1 MTDSAANPPSPRSG
15 PWYQGIS
22 GAQWLVLA
30 VASAGWVFDAYVSQ
44 IFNLTRDPML
54 AEILHLQP
62 GAKEIKFWGDVFL
75 GVFLVGGALGGTL
88 FGSLAD
94 RIGRRPTMII
104 TILMYAVFS
113 GLTCLAQTGWQ
124 VVVLRF
130 MVALGTAGEWAVAAS
145 LVSET
150 FPPKARAQAG
160 AFFHATSNV
169 GTWLAALVGLA
180 VGANWRIGYLTGVLP
195 ALLVLWIRARAPE
208 SQQWKEQQEENRA
221 KQQKGGSLK
230 ELLSVK
236 PWSKRAIFG
245 MLLAAVGLGTYWAL
259 TVGGQDLTQA
269 FLERHGVPTA
279 TAVSR
284 AKFCYGFLINAG
296 GFVGSVLFGPIAAWL
311 GRKKAFTFAMF
322 GGALIVPA
330 TWYLPQTYWQLV
342 LILPF
347 YGWLTFGFHAGFA
360 LYFPEL
366 FPTRLRG
373 TGTGFCFNG
382 GRVLAA
388 VVLTF
393 SGWLKSRPGVELRE
407 AAVILSVIYL
417 FGVVIMLFLPETKNA
432 AGVGAEAEELAHL

>member
-1 MTDSAANPPSPRSG
+1 MTDRSG
-15 PWYQGIS
+15 RSGRWYQGVS
-22 GAQWLVLA
+22 GAQWLVLG

-44 IFNLTRDPML
+44 IFNLTRDSML
-54 AEILHLQP
+54 GEILHLAP
-62 GAKEIKFWGDVFL
+62 GAKEIKFWGDVYL
-75 GVFLVGGALGGTL
+75 GIFLVGGALGGTL

-113 GLTCLAQTGWQ
+113 ALTCLAQTGWQ

-145 LVSET
+145 LVSES
-150 FPPKARAQAG
+150 FPPRARAQAG

-180 VGANWRIGYLTGVLP
+180 IGANWRIGYLTGAIP
-195 ALLVLWIRARAPE
+195 ALLVLWIRAKAPE
-208 SQQWKEQQEENRA
+208 SQQWKEQQEENRT
-221 KQQKGGSLK
+221 KRQKGGSLK
-230 ELLSVK
+230 ELLSVR

-245 MLLAAVGLGTYWAL
+245 MLLATVGLGTYWAL
-259 TVGGQDLTQA
+259 TVGGQDLTQE
-269 FLERHGVPTA
+269 FLVRHGVPVPE
-279 TAVSR
+279 AVSR

-296 GFVGSVLFGPIAAWL
+296 GFVGSILFGPIAAWL
-311 GRKKAFTFAMF
+311 GRKKAFAWAMV
-322 GGALIVPA
+322 GGAIIVPA
-330 TWYLPQTYWQLV
+330 TWYLPQAYWQLV
-342 LILPF
+342 LMLPL

-388 VVLTF
+388 GILVL
-393 SGWLKSRPGVELRE
+393 SGTLKSRPGVELRQ
-407 AAVILSVIYL
+407 AALWLSVIYL
-417 FGVVIMLFLPETKNA
+417 FGLAIILFLPETKHDTEVA
-432 AGVGAEAEELAHL
+432 PDAEELAHL